1 MNAYTK
7 HPAKKGDF
15 TPFWAS
21 RNALREVIAEE
32 KKETPKAGKKEKNDG
47 IQDSRNR

>member
-1 MNAYTK
+1 MKAYTS
-7 HPAKKGDF
+7 HPAEKGQF

-21 RNALREVIAEE
+21 RDALRDRTAER
-32 KKETPKAGKKEKNDG
+32 KKKTPKAGKKEKTDG